1 MRTGTQMLEHWRR
14 ARGRGLRLA
23 TAVLLAAS
31 ATGCGE
37 MQREGT
43 ASSFLIVDS
52 FVAAAGAEP
61 EKFGGT
67 LFSDVI
73 TVKDDVAG
81 VYADLGKVTF
91 SLAMKNATSATAPS
105 TANFI
110 TIDRY
115 HVDFA
120 RADGRN
126 TPGRDVPYAFDGAF
140 TATVSDK
147 GGSGVFTL
155 VRHIAKEEAPLMA
168 LRVNGVIISTL
179 ADVTF
184 YGHDQTGREL
194 SASARISID
203 FGNFA
208 DPKS

>member
-1 MRTGTQMLEHWRR
+1 MRTGRQMLEQGRAARR
-14 ARGRGLRLA
+14 RGLRIA
-23 TAVLLAAS
+23 AAILLAAGTS
-31 ATGCGE
+31 SCGRL
-37 MQREGT
+37 QREGT
-43 ASSFLIVDS
+43 GSSFLIVDS
-52 FVAAAGAEP
+52 LVAAAGAEP

-67 LFSDVI
+67 LFSDVF
-73 TVKDDVAG
+73 TVKDDVGG

-91 SLAMKNATSATAPS
+91 SLAMKDATTAAGPT

-110 TIDRY
+110 TVDRY
-115 HVDFA
+115 HVNFI

-126 TPGRDVPYAFDGAF
+126 NPGTDVPYGFDGAF
-140 TATVSDK
+140 TATVGDK
-147 GGSGVFTL
+147 GGSGVFTI

-179 ADVTF
+179 AEVTF
-184 YGHDQTGREL
+184 YGHDQTGREAT
-194 SASARISID
+194 ASARISID